1 MKKFLLLLM
10 VGIILTTPSVFADDG
25 GDEEI
30 PQNPPEA
37 TDPPIYIPLP
47 PPTSP
52 PGQDPIPG
60 EIKPRSL
67 APVEGWYENSCVEIF
82 FSRNMGV
89 AFVTV
94 TNTNTGDMWYS
105 AADSCDG
112 VILVNI
118 NPTAG
123 NYAITVE
130 TQFSST
136 YYGAFAL

>member
-30 PQNPPEA
+30 PQNPPE
-37 TDPPIYIPLP
+37 TTGPPIYIPLP

-67 APVEGWYENSCVEIF
+67 APVEGWYENGCVEIF
-82 FSRNMGV
+82 FSRDMGV

-112 VILVNI
+112 VILVDI

-130 TQFSST
+130 TQFSGT
-136 YYGAFAL
+136 YYGEFML